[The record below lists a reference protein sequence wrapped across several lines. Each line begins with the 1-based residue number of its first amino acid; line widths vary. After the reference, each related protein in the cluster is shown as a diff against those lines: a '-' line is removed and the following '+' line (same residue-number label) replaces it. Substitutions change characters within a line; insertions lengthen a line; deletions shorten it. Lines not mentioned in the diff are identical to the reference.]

1 MLARSYAVNFTAVAV
16 TAAQDFF
23 ELSPTD
29 DKPIEIVGLFVGQY
43 SDAGDAADEL
53 LPWSIV
59 RGHTTSG
66 SGGAAATP
74 RPVRRSTGTAGF
86 AAETNNTTIA
96 SAGTGV
102 TIHSDAFNVRAGIG
116 LWFPEGFEPDC
127 GQGDTTIVVRLLT
140 APADSLTMQGTVY
153 VREVG

>member
-1 MLARSYAVNFTAVAV
+1 MQGRVYTVSFAAVAV

-23 ELSPTD
+23 EISPTD
-29 DKPIEIVGLFVGQY
+29 DKPLEICGLFLGQY
-43 SDAGDAADEL
+43 SDSGDAADEL

-74 RPVRRSTGTAGF
+74 RPVRRSTGTVGF

-102 TIHSDAFNVRAGIG
+102 TIHNDAFNIRAGVGI
-116 LWFPEGFEPDC
+116 WWPEGFEPDC

>member
-1 MLARSYAVNFTAVAV
+1 MQLRTYSVSFSGVAV

-23 ELSPTD
+23 EISPTD
-29 DKPIEIVGLFVGQY
+29 DKPLEITGIFIAQY

-74 RPVRRSTGTAGF
+74 RPVRRSTGTVGF

-116 LWFPEGFEPDC
+116 LWFPEGHEPDC
-127 GQGDTTIVVRLLT
+127 GQGDTTIVVRLLG
-140 APADSLTMQGTVY
+140 APADSLTMSGTVY
-153 VREVG
+153 IREAG